1 MRLELYIDNAFPVS
15 VLLKANS
22 PLHKHTHVQP
32 AGQTCTCT
40 ILTPIL
46 ELNICVWSH
55 GHCMLPLFLCWAT
68 HRYCFNFFL
77 QTMLRIWDT
86 FLYEGS
92 KVLFRFAIAIFKYN
106 EEALLS
112 KDNSIA
118 IFNHLRTMC
127 QDATDVNRLVQV
139 SWQQC
144 LPCCTKY
151 ILTYHCH
158 SKENCFCNHSVWIK
172 KHCHF
177 FSWGFATV

>member
-1 MRLELYIDNAFPVS
+1 MYSQLA
-15 VLLKANS
+15 
-22 PLHKHTHVQP
+22 KHMYTWI
-32 AGQTCTCT
+32 TS
-40 ILTPIL
+40 LTPIL
-46 ELNICVWSH
+46 ELNTCVLKVIPWS
-55 GHCMLPLFLCWAT
+55 LYTTTPFYVELFTTAALI
-68 HRYCFNFFL
+68 FL

-139 SWQQC
+139 SWQQSVLAVQSISH
-144 LPCCTKY
+144 LPY
-151 ILTYHCH
+151 IPLT
-158 SKENCFCNHSVWIK
+158 
-172 KHCHF
+172 
-177 FSWGFATV
+177 TVALI